1 MMMTLR
7 KYLMVV
13 LWTIPFFFNGCAII
27 KHDAEIDKKRLAD
40 DLVPAEALA
49 HQLGQKDLGCSNI
62 KTDELSA
69 KPKEGAPQ
77 GPVWSNFI
85 IQVSGCGKVKTYKI
99 QCEIES
105 TCFRAEE

>member
-1 MMMTLR
+1 MTMTQ
-7 KYLMVV
+7 KMVFMV
-13 LWTIPFFFNGCAII
+13 ALWTVAFHFNGCAII
-27 KHDAEIDKKRLAD
+27 KYDAELDKKRLAD
-40 DLVPAEALA
+40 DLIPAEALA

-105 TCFRAEE
+105 ACFLAE